1 MATQAANAKAVL
13 DALADSI
20 GKTVDGA
27 KATAIV
33 EEFIDDVGGA
43 DDNETKATRFNE
55 MLVNIITSTGRSH
68 VETAARNAR
77 DAAVQADVDAANS
90 NL

>member
-1 MATQAANAKAVL
+1 MATQVQNAKAVL

-20 GKTVDGA
+20 GKTVTA
-27 KATAIV
+27 QKATAIV
-33 EEFIDDVGGA
+33 EEFIDDVGGS

-55 MLVNIITSTGRSH
+55 MLVSIIRGTGRSH
-68 VETAARNAR
+68 VETKARRDN
-77 DAAVQADVDAANS
+77 DAAVQAAVDAANS